1 MRYVRRPCTSR
12 KRGAREKKKKEKGRI
27 IVEENFHKTGEE
39 RAGVMLVTRFYR
51 DRDRRDE
58 RERLDL
64 EGGTKRVLL
73 ILFFICWFTDELLSA
88 ISEF

>member
-1 MRYVRRPCTSR
+1 
-12 KRGAREKKKKEKGRI
+12 
-27 IVEENFHKTGEE
+27 
-39 RAGVMLVTRFYR
+39 MLVTRFYR

>member
-1 MRYVRRPCTSR
+1 
-12 KRGAREKKKKEKGRI
+12 
-27 IVEENFHKTGEE
+27 
-39 RAGVMLVTRFYR
+39 MLVTRFYR

-64 EGGTKRVLL
+64 EGGTKQRVLL